1 MSDVIDDLKV
11 QIDASTNSA
20 DAKIDKFIQKML
32 NLQSALSGI
41 EMSGASQ
48 VASGINQI
56 ASSVQSFN
64 ERTKTVDFSRVT
76 GGLNK
81 LAAVDVQGV
90 SNTAHAMESFSNSI
104 SGIGNLKFDTET
116 LTNIANSISRLGR
129 ASVTEATQNLEFL
142 KTSMSDF
149 VSGMNNVGNLNFNP
163 DSLYKLVSSISRL
176 GGVNATQAVQNLPQ
190 ISTYL
195 HSFVSSMNSVGSV
208 TFNVEGLNNLVNNIS
223 RLGGTKATQ
232 AAANLKP
239 IKDQLL
245 RFVSGMNGIGALSFD
260 TSGLA
265 NLVSSITKLGGK
277 TATAAIPN
285 IQQLGTALSQLMAT
299 LSRAP
304 VVSQNL
310 ILMTNAL
317 ANLASNGSKVSSAS
331 RAMVNGLNTY
341 SRSAGRA
348 GKSTKGLV
356 SQIGLFYAKWFMII
370 RGMKSLWKATESSM
384 DYIETLNYFDAAWG
398 QVADAGVKSWEKF
411 GYESA
416 EAYAAS
422 FSKRA
427 QELTGKMSGFM
438 ADENGNLKST
448 GAVSLGIDPERLM
461 NYQAT
466 FGQMASSMGVASE
479 TALQLSNALSM
490 IGADL
495 ASVRNMKFEDVW
507 EDMASGMVGMSRT
520 LDKYGVNIRNV
531 NLQEKLSELGIN
543 AKITA
548 LNQQD
553 KALLRG
559 IILLDSTR
567 YAWGD
572 LANTLDAPANQ
583 LRLLQSNFANL
594 ARTIGNLF
602 LPIVAKVL
610 PYVNALVIALQRLF
624 SWIGGLIGI
633 KVGDFSSSIGSAAA
647 DLSGMEDAADGI
659 ADSTG
664 DAAKNTKKMADNL
677 QGFDDL
683 NVVSSGNDSGSGG
696 SGGSGGAGG
705 NLLDDAFVDA
715 FSEYQ
720 KAWDAAFANVENN
733 AQAMADRIVNA
744 FKAGDYFGIGKYIS
758 DGLTGALE
766 SINWPVVY
774 SVASGFGTGLAEF
787 FNGLISPELF
797 GVVGKTIAGSL
808 NTALYAALAFGIAFD
823 WTNLG
828 NSIASGINNFF
839 TTFDFASAGATL
851 NVWAKGLLDALIAAL
866 DNVDWSLI
874 GTKIGTFLESI
885 DFLEIGSKVGEL
897 IWKAINAGIELWGA
911 SFKAAPVET
920 TILTTFGLLQFTG
933 LGKLL
938 SAKIMTSISKGL
950 TFSGIGKLLAKAF
963 PSSAIITTITTTMAE
978 TGASLPSV
986 LMGLIWVP
994 IKTFFTT
1001 TIPGLI
1007 VGAISGLGTAIV
1019 SGVVALASALGISV
1033 AAAGALVVAA
1043 VAAVVAGVVYTV
1055 THWDEIK
1062 EFWTQTVPAWWND
1075 TVIPFFES
1083 IPEKLS
1089 SVWELVKTTAS
1100 SKWDGFIE
1108 YLTGLPEKVGS
1119 VIEDIADWF
1128 NELPEKLGY
1137 ALGYAL
1143 GTVTKWGVD
1152 LYTYLSKKIPEIIS
1166 SVVKWFTE
1174 MPGKIYTGISTFITN
1189 VATWGTETYNA
1200 FSQKVSVII
1209 TDVVKWFSEMPGKIY
1224 DTIIKIKE
1232 KISTWAT
1239 NAISFFKTEVP
1250 SIIDKVIEFFG
1261 ELPKKMINVGEN
1273 VIKGLW
1279 EGITN
1284 LTDWLGTGIATFAQG
1299 VIDGFKK
1306 GFDEHSPSKKAF
1318 QIGDYFTVGLM
1329 NGIIDKFGVIYSKVG
1344 SFADKLTDYDISLPS
1359 IDTNVQ
1365 VSREFFDMVDTKA
1378 SVSYDTPS
1386 YDFKAG
1392 ISAELN
1398 AALSGIIDYEKMAN
1412 TMAPVVVKA
1421 LEHADIKAKIGQQD
1435 VWKSTEDSWN
1445 KKYNMTGKSP
1455 LPV

>member
-20 DAKIDKFIQKML
+20 DAKIDKFIQKMMS
-32 NLQSALSGI
+32 LQSAISGI

-56 ASSVQSFN
+56 ASSIQSFN
-64 ERTKTVDFSRVT
+64 ERTKTADFSRITV
-76 GGLNK
+76 GLNK
-81 LAAVDVQGV
+81 LSAVDVQGV
-90 SNTAHAMESFSNSI
+90 SNTAHAMESFANSI
-104 SGIGNLKFDTET
+104 NGIGNLKFDTET
-116 LTNIANSISRLGR
+116 LNNIANSISKLGR

-142 KTSMSDF
+142 KTSMADF
-149 VSGMNNVGNLNFNP
+149 VSGMNNVGSLNFNP

-176 GGVNATQAVQNLPQ
+176 GGINATQAVKNLPQ
-190 ISTYL
+190 ISTSL
-195 HSFVSSMNSVGSV
+195 HSFVSSMNSVGGV
-208 TFNVEGLNNLVNNIS
+208 TFNIEGLNSLVNNIS
-223 RLGGTKATQ
+223 HLGGAKATQ
-232 AAANLKP
+232 ATANLKP

-245 RFVSGMNGIGALSFD
+245 RFVSGLNGIGALNFD
-260 TSGLA
+260 TSGLE

-277 TATAAIPN
+277 SASNAIPN
-285 IQQLGTALSQLMAT
+285 IQNLGISLRNLMAT
-299 LSRAP
+299 LSSAP
-304 VVSQNL
+304 RVSNNL
-310 ILMTNAL
+310 IQITNAL
-317 ANLASNGSKVSSAS
+317 AKLASSGSKVSSAS
-331 RAMVNGLNTY
+331 VAMSNGLKSYT
-341 SRSAGRA
+341 GRT
-348 GKSTKGLV
+348 GKAMLGIKGLAA
-356 SQIGLFYAKWFMII
+356 SIGMFYARWWAVI
-370 RGMKSLWKATESSM
+370 RGMKGLWKATEASM

-398 QVADAGVKSWEKF
+398 QVADAGVKNWEKS

-416 EAYAAS
+416 EAYAKS

-479 TALQLSNALSM
+479 TALQLSNALTM

-495 ASVRNMKFEDVW
+495 ASVKNLNFKDVW

-531 NLQEKLSELGIN
+531 NLQEKLSELGIM
-543 AKITA
+543 AKVSA

-553 KALLRG
+553 KALLRA

-572 LANTLDAPANQ
+572 LASTLDAPSNQ

-610 PYVNALVIALQRLF
+610 PYINALVIALQRLF
-624 SWIGGLIGI
+624 SWVGGLLGI
-633 KVGDFSSSIGSAAA
+633 KVGDFSSSIGSAAT
-647 DLSGMEDAADGI
+647 DFGDMEDAADGI

-677 QGFDDL
+677 QGFDKL
-683 NVVSSGNDSGSGG
+683 NVVSSKDSSGGKGG
-696 SGGSGGAGG
+696 SGGVDGG
-705 NLLDDAFVDA
+705 LLDEAFLNSL
-715 FSEYQ
+715 SEYQ
-720 KAWDAAFANVENN
+720 KVWEAAFANVENS
-733 AQAMADRIVNA
+733 AQAMADKIVNA
-744 FKAGDYFGIGKYIS
+744 FKVGDYYGIGKYIG

-766 SINWPVVY
+766 SISWSAVY
-774 SVASGFGTGLAEF
+774 SIAGGFGTGLAEF
-787 FNGLISPELF
+787 LNSLISPELF
-797 GVVGKTIAGSL
+797 GAVGKTIAGAL
-808 NTALYAALAFGIAFD
+808 NTALYTALAFGIAFD

-828 NSIASGINNFF
+828 YSSANGINNFF
-839 TTFDFASAGATL
+839 NTFDFASAGAAV
-851 NVWAKGLLDALIAAL
+851 NVWAKGLLDALIEAL
-866 DNVDWSLI
+866 DNINWSLI

-885 DFLEIGSKVGEL
+885 DFIEIGGKVGEA
-897 IWKAINAGIELWGA
+897 IWKAINAGIELWGS
-911 SFKAAPVET
+911 SFKTAPVET
-920 TILTTFGLLQFTG
+920 TMLTAFGLLKFTG

-938 SAKIMTSISKGL
+938 SGKIMRSLAKGL
-950 TFSGIGKLLAKAF
+950 SFSGIGTLLVKAF
-963 PSSAIITTITTTMAE
+963 PRSTIITTITTTMAQ

-986 LMGLIWVP
+986 LFGVIWVP
-994 IKTFFTT
+994 IQTFFTT
-1001 TIPGLI
+1001 TLPGLI
-1007 VGAISGLGTAIV
+1007 GGAISGLGASIA
-1019 SGVVALASALGISV
+1019 GGIAALAAALGISV
-1033 AAAGALVVAA
+1033 TAAAALVVGVV
-1043 VAAVVAGVVYTV
+1043 VAAIATVVYAF

-1062 EFWTQTVPAWWND
+1062 EFWTKKVPEWWN
-1075 TVIPFFES
+1075 TSVLPFFES
-1083 IPEKLS
+1083 IPDKLS
-1089 SVWELVKTTAS
+1089 AVWDKVKSTATS
-1100 SKWDGFIE
+1100 SWDKLIQ
-1108 YLTGLPEKVGS
+1108 YLTGIPGKIGNIVT
-1119 VIEDIADWF
+1119 DIADWF
-1128 NELPEKLGY
+1128 NELPGKIGY

-1143 GTVTKWGVD
+1143 GTITKWGLEVAE
-1152 LYTYLSKKIPEIIS
+1152 YMAKKIPEIIA
-1166 SVVKWFTE
+1166 SVVKWFSE

-1189 VATWGTETYNA
+1189 VATWGTEIYNA
-1200 FSQKVSVII
+1200 FNQKVSEII
-1209 TDVVKWFSEMPGKIY
+1209 VGTVKWFSEMPGKIY

-1239 NAISFFKTEVP
+1239 NTVSFFKTEVP
-1250 SIIDKVIEFFG
+1250 TIVDKVIEFFG
-1261 ELPKKMINVGEN
+1261 ELPKKMVTIGEN

-1284 LTDWLGTGIATFAQG
+1284 LTDWLGTGIASFTKG

-1318 QIGDYFTVGLM
+1318 QIGDYFTIGMM
-1329 NGIIDKFGVIYSKVG
+1329 NGIEDKFGVIYSKVD
-1344 SFADKLTDYDISLPS
+1344 SFADKLTDYNISLPS

-1392 ISAELN
+1392 ISAELH
-1398 AALSGIIDYEKMAN
+1398 AALSGIIDYEKMAK
-1412 TMAPVVVKA
+1412 TMAPIVADA
-1421 LEHADIKAKIGQQD
+1421 LEHADIKAKIGQQE
-1435 VWKSTEDSWN
+1435 VWKSTKDSWN
-1445 KKYNMTGKSP
+1445 QDYRKLKKA
-1455 LPV
+1455 PVPI

>member
-11 QIDASTNSA
+11 QIDASTNNA

-32 NLQSALSGI
+32 SLQSAISGI

-56 ASSVQSFN
+56 ASSIQNFN
-64 ERTKTVDFSRVT
+64 ERTKTADFSRVT

-81 LAAVDVQGV
+81 LALVDVQGV
-90 SNTAHAMESFSNSI
+90 SNTAQAMESFANSI

-129 ASVTEATQNLEFL
+129 DSVTEATQNLEFL
-142 KTSMSDF
+142 KTSMADF
-149 VSGMNNVGNLNFNP
+149 VSGMNNVGSLNFNP

-190 ISTYL
+190 ISTSL

-208 TFNVEGLNNLVNNIS
+208 SFNIEGLNNLVNNIS

-479 TALQLSNALSM
+479 TALQLSNALTM

-572 LANTLDAPANQ
+572 LANTLDAPSNQ

-610 PYVNALVIALQRLF
+610 PYINALVIAVQRLF
-624 SWIGGLIGI
+624 SWIGGLLGI

-705 NLLDDAFVDA
+705 NLLDDAFMDA

-733 AQAMADRIVNA
+733 AQAIADRIVNA

-758 DGLTGALE
+758 DGLTDALE
-766 SINWPVVY
+766 SINWTAVY
-774 SVASGFGTGLAEF
+774 SVASSFGTGLAEF
-787 FNGLISPELF
+787 LNGLITPELF
-797 GVVGKTIAGSL
+797 GAVGRTIAGYW

-839 TTFDFASAGATL
+839 TTFDFASAGAAV
-851 NVWAKGLLDALIAAL
+851 NVWAKGLLDTLITAL
-866 DNVDWSLI
+866 DNIDWSLI

-911 SFKAAPVET
+911 SFKTAPVET
-920 TILTTFGLLQFTG
+920 TILTAFGLLQFTG

-994 IKTFFTT
+994 IKTFFTS

-1007 VGAISGLGTAIV
+1007 GGAISGLGTAIV
-1019 SGVVALASALGISV
+1019 SGVAGLASVLGISV

-1043 VAAVVAGVVYTV
+1043 VAAAVAGIVYTA

-1062 EFWTQTVPAWWND
+1062 EFWTQTVPNWWSG
-1075 TVIPFFES
+1075 TVMPFFES

-1089 SVWELVKTTAS
+1089 AVWELVKTTAS

-1108 YLTGLPEKVGS
+1108 CLTGLPEKVGN
-1119 VIEDIADWF
+1119 VIENIADWF
-1128 NELPEKLGY
+1128 NELPENLGY

-1152 LYTYLSKKIPEIIS
+1152 LFTYLSKKIPEIIA
-1166 SVVKWFTE
+1166 SVVKWFSE
-1174 MPGKIYTGISTFITN
+1174 MPGKIYSGISIFITK

-1200 FSQKVSVII
+1200 FNQKVSEVIAG
-1209 TDVVKWFSEMPGKIY
+1209 TVKWFSEMPGKIY

-1239 NAISFFKTEVP
+1239 NTISFFRTEIP
-1250 SIIDKVIEFFG
+1250 TIIDKVIEFFG
-1261 ELPKKMINVGEN
+1261 ELPKKMITVGEN

-1329 NGIIDKFGVIYSKVG
+1329 NGIIDKFGVVYSKVD
-1344 SFADKLTDYDISLPS
+1344 SFADKLTDYSISLPS
-1359 IDTNVQ
+1359 IDTNIQ
-1365 VSREFFDMVDTKA
+1365 VCREFFDMVDTKA

-1392 ISAELN
+1392 ITAELN

-1412 TMAPVVVKA
+1412 TMAPVVVRA
-1421 LEHADIKAKIGQQD
+1421 LEQADIKAKIGQQD